1 MPPSATG
8 WCIDPWQRNSWIIDL
23 VEKPQK
29 VERPFSVDAF
39 RHYTRDCPN
48 IKTIQGYSP
57 DVVAKTWSTPVDL
70 FFDDSDHEEPGLSRN
85 RDFWAKWLK
94 PGGTFCGDE
103 YSSDFPA
110 CLRKTYQLAMEWNA
124 TVSHAGLFWWM
135 RKPATSL
142 ASGAQDAARATH

>member
-1 MPPSATG
+1 MATKTRAAARKG
-8 WCIDPWQRNSWIIDL
+8 GSKTNTTAAGETRKL
-23 VEKPQK
+23 
-29 VERPFSVDAF
+29 VDAMSSQLAVIEF
-39 RHYTRDCPN
+39 DMDGTVRTANQNFLAVLGYSLAE
-48 IKTIQGYSP
+48 IQGQHHRLFVDGAYALSP
-57 DVVAKTWSTPVDL
+57 AY
-70 FFDDSDHEEPGLSRN
+70 